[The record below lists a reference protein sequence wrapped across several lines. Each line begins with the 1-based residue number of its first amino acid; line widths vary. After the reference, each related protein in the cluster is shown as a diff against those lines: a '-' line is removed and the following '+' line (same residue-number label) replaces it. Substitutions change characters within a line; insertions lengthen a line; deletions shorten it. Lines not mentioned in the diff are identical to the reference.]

1 MNKNMLKA
9 LGIDE
14 SQVIQPKQAK
24 RSPKESTDT
33 PKVRDIREKMQMTYV
48 SGTSLISASYLE
60 PKYKRDANNKILLD
74 KEGNKAIEGYLPK
87 SLKGQYIVEDNG
99 NGTHTAT
106 KLNVYKETYII
117 DSESLSET
125 KITS

>member
-9 LGIDE
+9 MGIDE
-14 SQVIQPKQAK
+14 SQVIKPKLAK
-24 RSPKESTDT
+24 RSPKETTDT
-33 PKVRDIREKMQMTYV
+33 PKVKGIREDMQMTYV

-60 PKYKRDANNKILLD
+60 PKYKRDSNNKILLD

>member
-9 LGIDE
+9 MGIDE
-14 SQVIQPKQAK
+14 SQVIKPKLTK
-24 RSPKESTDT
+24 RNPKETTDT
-33 PKVRDIREKMQMTYV
+33 PKVKGIREDMQMTYV

-60 PKYKRDANNKILLD
+60 PKYKRDSNNKILLD

>member
-1 MNKNMLKA
+1 MNSKMLKA
-9 LGIDE
+9 MGIDE
-14 SQVIQPKQAK
+14 SQVIQPKQAR
-24 RSPKESTDT
+24 RSPKETTDSA
-33 PKVRDIREKMQMTYV
+33 KVRNIREKMQMTYV

-60 PKYKRDANNKILLD
+60 PKYKRDTNNKILLD
-74 KEGNKAIEGYLPK
+74 KEGNKAIEGYVPK
-87 SLKGQYIVEDNG
+87 SLNGQYIIEDNK

-125 KITS
+125 KISS